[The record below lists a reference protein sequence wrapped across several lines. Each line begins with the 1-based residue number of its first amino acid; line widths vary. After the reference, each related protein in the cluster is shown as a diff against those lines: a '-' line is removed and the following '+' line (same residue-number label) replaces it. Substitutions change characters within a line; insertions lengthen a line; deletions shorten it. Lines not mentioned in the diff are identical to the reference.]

1 METVRL
7 SEVMEV
13 EQILKEVVEAVVNL
27 EVEDVRKLAL
37 KAVEVGIPAYL
48 VIEKGISKGLEIVG
62 KKFEEKE
69 CFLPELIT
77 AGLAAKEGLTVLE
90 PYLKTEK
97 KKASGVVVIG
107 TVKGDLHDIGKNIVV
122 SMLKSAGFEVYD
134 LGIDVPAEKFVEKV
148 QESNAD
154 ILALSALLTTTMPE
168 MKKVIGG
175 LKTASLRK
183 KVKVMVGGRPVT
195 EKLAKAI
202 GADVYCKDAMEGL
215 KKAKE
220 LITLKRLNKEC
231 L

>member
-69 CFLPELIT
+69 YFLPELIT

>member
-27 EVEDVRKLAL
+27 EIEDVKKLAL

-69 CFLPELIT
+69 YFLPELIT

-175 LKTASLRK
+175 LKAASLRN

-215 KKAKE
+215 RKAKE